1 MNRFLCAA
9 SLLALLS
16 LPAVAP
22 GLVPAATAAAAEA
35 PDPSGVECAGCGATS
50 SNPRNLRHRPGCPY
64 GGDSSPR
71 PDPGTDRERP
81 PGDPAKEADFLL
93 SMLAPLP
100 LAGGV
105 AFGGIWHVKRLFG
118 GFKGKSAIRS
128 WSDYITEHY
137 PMGARGASGGFWGRL
152 GGLPFLVL
160 YPFTW
165 TLGQVG
171 IGVGWCGMKTGEGV
185 AWLGKKTWQGI
196 TWPPKQV
203 YYAFAGRPDE
213 KPRPTK
219 RQLELADFNFRQL
232 RQEEEKVLAETRAAR
247 QAAAE
252 KREAFLDEFIA
263 GDPDLQKTLAA
274 EGREA
279 ALARAAKK
287 LDAYLH
293 SYRERAKIRGDQQAL
308 VQEMDRTISKA
319 DQQLFEDGVGIF
331 LDQAAGRLTK
341 GWNDQLDSGKLT
353 RAASHD
359 LRLKLRLADVAQK
372 TKAIQDEYYD
382 LKDLGESFK
391 KAEAGDHEARLEAHE
406 KTGRIII
413 GWLDNVAPAKAG
425 TVALTTMDAAYAATA
440 HLMLGNVA
448 SNIRG
453 DMVRF
458 QTARP
463 HEDALAQRWS
473 TFQSYDKF
481 AANAERIAGIRR
493 DQWAELEKKYSGEAG
508 GSK

>member
-1 MNRFLCAA
+1 
-9 SLLALLS
+9 
-16 LPAVAP
+16 
-22 GLVPAATAAAAEA
+22 
-35 PDPSGVECAGCGATS
+35 
-50 SNPRNLRHRPGCPY
+50 
-64 GGDSSPR
+64 
-71 PDPGTDRERP
+71 
-81 PGDPAKEADFLL
+81 
-93 SMLAPLP
+93 MLAPLP

-137 PMGARGASGGFWGRL
+137 PMGAKGASGGLWGRL

-165 TLGQVG
+165 TLGQLG

-196 TWPPKQV
+196 SWPPKQV
-203 YYAFAGRPDE
+203 YYALAGRPDE
-213 KPRPTK
+213 KPQPTK

-252 KREAFLDEFIA
+252 KRDAFLDELIA

-279 ALARAAKK
+279 ARARAAKK

-293 SYRERAKIRGDQQAL
+293 SYRERAKIRQDQQAL

-319 DQQLFEDGVGIF
+319 DQQLFDDAVGIAI
-331 LDQAAGRLTK
+331 DAGGARLTK
-341 GWNDQLDSGKLT
+341 PWETQLQGDRLT
-353 RAASHD
+353 QAVRHD
-359 LRLKLRLADVAQK
+359 LRLKLNLAKWADRTKTAQ
-372 TKAIQDEYYD
+372 DNYYD

-391 KAEAGDHEARLEAHE
+391 KAEAGDYEARLEAHE
-406 KTGRIII
+406 KTGRMLI
-413 GWLDNVAPAKAG
+413 GWLDKVAPAKAG
-425 TVALTTMDAAYAATA
+425 TVALTTMDAAYCATA

-448 SNIRG
+448 ANIRG
-453 DMVRF
+453 DMARS